1 MDGSHKH
8 NTEQKKQKHNRVHIM
23 IHLQKAPKQAKLLF
37 RDRYTGDKIAKKN
50 KEMLK
55 LEWWLPLGERK
66 WHTVSGM
73 MAVLYLL
80 TWVVAT
86 QVLIYNYF
94 LRCTCFILFYDCS
107 GIAGKISKKIVGRI
121 VVRGFLFYVL
131 TVIFYFLEAIIS
143 ISSKIIKSP
152 VLSLWRKQWI

>member
-1 MDGSHKH
+1 MDGSHKR

-23 IHLQKAPKQAKLLF
+23 IHSQKAPKQAKLLF
-37 RDRYTGDKIAKKN
+37 RDRYIGDKIARKN

-55 LEWWLPLGERK
+55 LEWWLPLGERT
-66 WHTVSGM
+66 WHTVSGV

-86 QVLIYNYF
+86 QVLIYNYS
-94 LRCTCFILFYDCS
+94 LHYTCFIHFYDCS
-107 GIAGKISKKIVGRI
+107 RISGKISKKIVRRI

-131 TVIFYFLEAIIS
+131 TVIFTF
-143 ISSKIIKSP
+143 
-152 VLSLWRKQWI
+152 